1 MQPLDAIYLLVRIAL
16 AALSLVAA
24 AVTLRYTATAR
35 ALGRRWRTAGIGG
48 VLLTF
53 AAVLSCHDAIDNV
66 VLRPHD
72 PITVASWLWLFGFDI
87 LLPVW
92 ALLLIHAWR
101 QRDRAQVGLERLT
114 VTDPLTG
121 ALNRRG
127 FFEQA
132 NRAIVQARRGAVPA
146 AVIMFDIDRFKTIN
160 DNHGHD
166 AGDTVLREFTAI
178 VGSGLRAGDLLGR
191 LGGEEF
197 ALLVPA
203 SDSAQA
209 LATAERLRA
218 RVRSGVTHP
227 GGAAGAVTMSA
238 GVSAISMSD
247 RPEAALAAALG
258 AADAALF
265 EAKRAGRDRAMIAG
279 GPAAIVSAPGSG
291 A

>member
-101 QRDRAQVGLERLT
+101 QRSCAGRPGT
-114 VTDPLTG
+114 
-121 ALNRRG
+121 
-127 FFEQA
+127 
-132 NRAIVQARRGAVPA
+132 
-146 AVIMFDIDRFKTIN
+146 IDRHRPADRGTEPARIF
-160 DNHGHD
+160 
-166 AGDTVLREFTAI
+166 
-178 VGSGLRAGDLLGR
+178 RAGESSNR
-191 LGGEEF
+191 
-197 ALLVPA
+197 
-203 SDSAQA
+203 
-209 LATAERLRA
+209 
-218 RVRSGVTHP
+218 P
-227 GGAAGAVTMSA
+227 GAPGS
-238 GVSAISMSD
+238 
-247 RPEAALAAALG
+247 
-258 AADAALF
+258 
-265 EAKRAGRDRAMIAG
+265 RAGRSDHVRYRSVQDHQRQSRARCG
-279 GPAAIVSAPGSG
+279 RHGS
-291 A
+291 